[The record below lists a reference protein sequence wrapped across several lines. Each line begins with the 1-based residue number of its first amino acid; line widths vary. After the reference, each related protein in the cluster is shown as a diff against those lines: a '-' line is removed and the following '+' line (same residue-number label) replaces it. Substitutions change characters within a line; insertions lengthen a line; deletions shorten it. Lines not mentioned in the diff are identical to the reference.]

1 MLTLDGEIFVV
12 GRSKFFDTLDGS
24 EPTAKI
30 YVKVL
35 PGDIEVPILSQVDTG
50 AAWSILE
57 RDIAEGLG
65 LFDKGGLAVALSTRK
80 GTVNGYLVRV
90 PMTVLADEG
99 DSLQVDGTLFVSQDW
114 DHGNFIGYCGL
125 LERIRFGVDPRTNDF
140 YFGTA

>member
-1 MLTLDGEIFVV
+1 M
-12 GRSKFFDTLDGS
+12 
-24 EPTAKI
+24 
-30 YVKVL
+30 L